1 MQKVEI
7 HISGQVRDQWAGWFE
22 GLVMSHPAP
31 DETLLSGIV
40 SDQTDLYRM
49 ISHLRGIGV
58 QISSVY
64 CEDLLDQN
72 PP

>member
-7 HISGQVRDQWAGWFE
+7 HINGQVRDQSAGWFE
-22 GLVMSHPAP
+22 GLVMSRSTP
-31 DETLLSGIV
+31 DETVLAGIV

-49 ISHLRGIGV
+49 ISHLRGLGIH
-58 QISSVY
+58 ISSIN
-64 CEDLLDQN
+64 CEDLTDQN